1 MARIPGFCTLCRS
14 RCGTLNTVENG
25 RLVKVEPNPDHPTG
39 AAICAKGRAGPEIA
53 HATDRLTVPLRRTAP
68 KGAAD
73 PGWQPIGW
81 DAALDEIA
89 ARLSAIKAAHGAEAV
104 GFAVTSPSGTP
115 IADAIDWVERFIRL
129 FGSPNTV
136 YATEICNWH
145 KDVAHA
151 FTFGTGITTPDYRN
165 AELIVLWGHNP
176 SHVWLAQ
183 AEAVAAGQKRGAKLM
198 VVDPRRTGSAAQ
210 ADHWLRV
217 RPGTDAALALGL
229 IREVIEQGGH
239 DEAFLREWTNAAWLV
254 REDDGRL
261 LPPGTEA
268 PEGVACRPVF
278 ALLRQAVAP
287 WTPER
292 TAAET
297 GVPAEAIVA
306 AARAIGASR
315 ATSYYCWTGVGQH
328 GNATQTDRA
337 IAILMALTGTWDVPG
352 GNREYRRQ
360 PARRV
365 NGNHLLPPGQAEKA
379 LGLSARPLGP
389 PAMGFV
395 TADDLYAAV
404 LEGRPYPVRALVGMG
419 ANMLVSQGD
428 TARAEAA
435 LKALDFHVQTDLFET
450 PTARYADI
458 LLPVSA
464 LWEREGLRIG
474 FELNEAAEELVQLR
488 ARMIDPPGEARSDL
502 EIVFAL
508 ATRLGLGE
516 AFFHGDMDAARNWQ
530 IEPLGIDLTTLRAN
544 PGGVR
549 VPLPQ
554 SPRLYRDR
562 SPAFATESGVVE
574 IYSEKLLR
582 HGYAPLPFHQ
592 PVPPA
597 DPAFPLRLTTA
608 KNGFYCHS
616 QQRGL
621 ASLRRRSPEPMA
633 EIAPAAAAARGIADG
648 DWLVLTTP
656 VGEAR
661 FRARLDA
668 ALAPDVVVAE
678 YGWWQGCEPLG
689 EPAPTA
695 SSYNSLV
702 ASLGADP
709 ISGSV
714 PMRGIACQVRR
725 EGNAAWAG
733 ALVVRELV
741 REAPDVTSVILAAP
755 DGRPLPPF
763 LPGQYLPV
771 TLGGVERRYSLS
783 AAPGETYRLTVKRVP
798 GGVGSGH
805 VNDALRVGDVLPA
818 RPPGGHFTMP
828 VAARVP
834 LVLIAAGIGI
844 TPFMSLLESMAHPP
858 DPARV
863 VLHYAYRGAEN
874 AVFGPR
880 LRELERRLPG
890 LTIIHHDSRAGRR
903 FAVADVAPALIAAR
917 ARFHMCGPPAML
929 KEATEALVARG
940 VPRFDIFQEAFL
952 APPPAEPPPPDAVF
966 PVRFARSGIE
976 ALWRP
981 QAGSLL
987 DLAESHGLRPPSG
1000 CRTGQCESCA
1010 LRVLEGAARHLV
1022 MVNLDDPDCCLAC
1035 QAVPSTA
1042 LVIDA

>member
-14 RCGTLNTVENG
+14 RCGTINTVENG
-25 RLVKVEPNPDHPTG
+25 RLVKVEPNPGHPTG

-53 HATDRLTVPLRRTAP
+53 HATNRLTVPLRRTAP

-73 PGWQPIGW
+73 PGWEPITW

-89 ARLSAIKAAHGAEAV
+89 TRLLAIQAAHGAEAV

-115 IADAIDWVERFIRL
+115 ISDAIEWIERLIRL

-145 KDVAHA
+145 KDSAHA

-165 AELIVLWGHNP
+165 AELILLWGHNP

-183 AEAVAAGQKRGAKLM
+183 AEAVAAGQRRGAKLI
-198 VVDPRRTGSAAQ
+198 VVDPRRTGSAAT
-210 ADHWLRV
+210 ADHWLQV

-229 IREVIEQGGH
+229 IREVIAQGTY
-239 DEAFLREWTNAAWLV
+239 DADFLRGYTNAH
-254 REDDGRL
+254 RQFPGGTGFEL
-261 LPPGTEA
+261 LKE
-268 PEGVACRPVF
+268 
-278 ALLRQAVAP
+278 AVAA

-297 GVPAEAIVA
+297 GVPAEQIIA

-379 LGLSARPLGP
+379 LGLAERPLGP
-389 PAMGFV
+389 PAMGFI
-395 TADDLYAAV
+395 TADDLYTAA

-435 LKALDFHVQTDLFET
+435 LRALDFHVQTDLFET

-474 FELNEAAEELVQLR
+474 FEITEAAEELVQLR
-488 ARMIDPPGEARSDL
+488 APVVAPPGEARSDL
-502 EIVFAL
+502 EIAFAL
-508 ATRLGLGE
+508 ATRLGFGE
-516 AFFHGDMDAARNWQ
+516 HFFHGDMDAARNWQ
-530 IEPLGIDLTTLRAN
+530 IEPLGIDLAMLRAR
-544 PGGVR
+544 PEGIR

-554 SPRLYRDR
+554 PTRLYSQR
-562 SPAFATESGVVE
+562 SPAFATESGLVE

-582 HGYAPLPFHQ
+582 HGYAPLPFHR
-592 PVPPA
+592 PVPPP

-621 ASLRRRSPEPMA
+621 ASLRRRSPEPLA
-633 EIAPAAAAARGIADG
+633 EIAPEAAAARGIRDG
-648 DWLVLTTP
+648 DWLVLATP
-656 VGEAR
+656 TGEAR
-661 FRARLDA
+661 FHARIDPS
-668 ALAPDVVVAE
+668 LAPDVVVAE

-689 EPAPTA
+689 KPAPTG
-695 SSYNSLV
+695 SSFNALV
-702 ASLGADP
+702 TSLGADP

-714 PMRGIACQVRR
+714 PMRGIACEARR

-733 ALVVRELV
+733 AMVVRELIS
-741 REAPDVTSVILAAP
+741 EADAVTSVVLAAL
-755 DGRPLPPF
+755 DGRPLPGF

-783 AAPGETYRLTVKRVP
+783 DAPADTYRLTVKRVP
-798 GGVGSGH
+798 GGIGSGH
-805 VNDALRVGDVLPA
+805 VNDVLRVGDVLPA

-828 VAARVP
+828 VVAHFP
-834 LVLIAAGIGI
+834 LVLVAAGIGI
-844 TPFMSLLESMAHPP
+844 TPFMSLLESMIGRP
-858 DPARV
+858 DAARV
-863 VLHYAYRGAEN
+863 VLHYAFRGE
-874 AVFGPR
+874 AVFAAR
-880 LRELERRLPG
+880 LRELEALLPK
-890 LTIIHHDSRAGRR
+890 LTVIRHDSREGPR
-903 FAVADVAPALIAAR
+903 FAVADVSPAMIEAR
-917 ARFHMCGPPAML
+917 ARFYLCGPPAML
-929 KEATEALVARG
+929 RETTEALVARG

-966 PVRFARSGIE
+966 PVRFARSGLE

-981 QAGSLL
+981 QDGSLL
-987 DLAESHGLRPPSG
+987 DLAEAHGLKPPSG

-1010 LRVLEGAARHLV
+1010 LRVLEGHARHLV
-1022 MVNLDDPDCCLAC
+1022 TVNVDEPDCCLAC
-1035 QAVPSTA
+1035 QAVPVSA